1 MVAASSAAA
10 GRVMTGQNRTI
21 LVTLAVLLALFA
33 FSAFQFPFILS
44 TRVIG
49 NLLTDN
55 AFLGML
61 AIGMTVVII
70 SGGIDLSVGSVLAF
84 SAVLLSVLIT
94 KGGVDPALAFV
105 FVLGAGTAFG
115 ALQGVAVH
123 VLRAPAFIVTL
134 AGMFLARG
142 ACFLLTED
150 SIPISSPTYQR
161 LTDVGL
167 PLGGGARLSFSAII
181 LLAAVLFTAVLLRR
195 TRFGANVY
203 ALGGDRR
210 AAELMGVPAGATT
223 ASIYAYSG
231 FMAAAGGILYSLYTQ
246 SGYPLAGVGLEL
258 DAIAATI
265 IGGTLLAG
273 GYGSVWGTAL
283 GVLILGLIQLYIT
296 LQGTLSSWVAKI
308 ATGALLLFF
317 IAAQKFF
324 SHVSFA
330 PGQFA
335 HRNVASK
342 RGLTLSSEQSQ

>member
-1 MVAASSAAA
+1 
-10 GRVMTGQNRTI
+10 
-21 LVTLAVLLALFA
+21 
-33 FSAFQFPFILS
+33 
-44 TRVIG
+44 
-49 NLLTDN
+49 
-55 AFLGML
+55 ML

-94 KGGVDPALAFV
+94 KRGVDPTFAFV
-105 FVLGAGTAFG
+105 IVLGIGTAFG
-115 ALQGVAVH
+115 ALQGAAVH
-123 VLRAPAFIVTL
+123 VLRAPAFIVTV

-142 ACFLLTED
+142 VCFLLTED
-150 SIPISSPTYQR
+150 SIPISSSAYQR

-167 PLGGGARLSFSAII
+167 PLGGGGHVTLSALI
-181 LLAAVLFTAVLLRR
+181 LLASVALTAELLRR

-223 ASIYAYSG
+223 ACIYAFSG

-265 IGGTLLAG
+265 IGGTVLAG

-296 LQGTLSSWVAKI
+296 LEGTLSSWVAKI

-317 IAAQKFF
+317 IGAQKLF
-324 SHVSFA
+324 SQSSFG
-330 PGQFA
+330 PRLFA
-335 HRNVASK
+335 RLSV
-342 RGLTLSSEQSQ
+342 RGGLNHALSTEQPQ

>member
-1 MVAASSAAA
+1 VAAAPDASES
-10 GRVMTGQNRTI
+10 RLVTGQNRTL
-21 LVTLAVLLALFA
+21 LVTVAVLVALFA
-33 FSAFQFPFILS
+33 FCASQFPFVLS

-94 KGGVDPALAFV
+94 KRGVDPTIAFV
-105 FVLGAGTAFG
+105 TVLGIGMAFG
-115 ALQGVAVH
+115 ALQGAAVH

-150 SIPISSPTYQR
+150 SIPISSAAYQR
-161 LTDVGL
+161 LTDAGL
-167 PLGGGARLSFSAII
+167 PLGGGAHLTFSALI
-181 LLAAVLFTAVLLRR
+181 LIVSVAFTAVLLRR

-210 AAELMGVPAGATT
+210 AAELMGVPVGATT
-223 ASIYAYSG
+223 ACIYAYSG

-283 GVLILGLIQLYIT
+283 GVAILGLIQLYIT

-317 IAAQKFF
+317 IGAQKLF
-324 SHVSFA
+324 SQSSF
-330 PGQFA
+330 GTGLFA
-335 HRNVASK
+335 RVRVGVGHRRTFS
-342 RGLTLSSEQSQ
+342 TEPSQ

>member
-1 MVAASSAAA
+1 V
-10 GRVMTGQNRTI
+10 TGQNRTL
-21 LVTLAVLLALFA
+21 LVTIVVLAALFA
-33 FSAFQFPFILS
+33 FCAWQFPFVLS
-44 TRVIG
+44 ARVIG

-94 KGGVDPALAFV
+94 KRGVDPTFAFV
-105 FVLGAGTAFG
+105 IVLGIGTAFG
-115 ALQGVAVH
+115 ALQGAAVH
-123 VLRAPAFIVTL
+123 VLRAPAFIVTV

-142 ACFLLTED
+142 VCFLLTED
-150 SIPISSPTYQR
+150 SIPISSSAYQR

-167 PLGGGARLSFSAII
+167 PLGGGGHVTLSALI
-181 LLAAVLFTAVLLRR
+181 LLASVALTAELLRR

-223 ASIYAYSG
+223 ACIYAFSG

-296 LQGTLSSWVAKI
+296 LEGTLSSWVAKI

-317 IAAQKFF
+317 IGAQKLF
-324 SHVSFA
+324 SQSSFG
-330 PGQFA
+330 PRLFA
-335 HRNVASK
+335 RLSV
-342 RGLTLSSEQSQ
+342 RGGLNHALSTEQPQ